1 LALLASPLL
10 GPAVWSPVAAE
21 LRHRGWSVVEPP
33 PYVEVSGPD
42 DVLGHLLGAIP
53 QQEPVVLV
61 PHSNAGLY
69 VAALADRLDAR
80 GVVFVDA
87 GLPGEGPATPT
98 APPAFRQFLSG
109 LVDRDGLLPVWTQW
123 WPTEELDGLFPDSRS
138 RAAVESEQQRLPI
151 GYFDAAVPSPAAWR
165 DLPAAYLAFGD
176 TYAGERASAEELGWP
191 TATLPGQHLHALADP
206 AGVVDA
212 LVGLLGQMGIEGA

>member
-1 LALLASPLL
+1 LVLLASPLL

-33 PYVEVSGPD
+33 PYAEVVGPG
-42 DVLGHLLGAIP
+42 DVLGHLLAAVP
-53 QQEPVVLV
+53 RHEPVILV

-87 GLPGEGPATPT
+87 GLPAEAPATPS

-109 LVDRDGLLPVWTQW
+109 LVDHDGLLPVWTAW
-123 WPTEELDGLFPDSRS
+123 WPAEDLEGLFPDG
-138 RAAVESEQQRLPI
+138 RARASVESEQRRLPI
-151 GYFDAAVPSPAAWR
+151 AYFEAAVPSPARWR

-176 TYAGERASAEELGWP
+176 TYAAERASAEELGWP
-191 TATLPGQHLHALADP
+191 TAMLPGQHLHTLVDP
-206 AGVVDA
+206 AAVADA
-212 LVGLLGQMGIEGA
+212 LLGLVGQMGIKGA